1 MCNSASVSA
10 FLATSSTCCIVAADM
25 PDRQAWVER
34 IAMCHW
40 SQQEIMSGQAWQH
53 IKKFIN

>member
-1 MCNSASVSA
+1 
-10 FLATSSTCCIVAADM
+10 M